1 MDMTHET
8 DKIVEI
14 ERQKIEVENERF
26 AIEDECCSIKKR
38 IDVLDGV
45 AAQVGFL
52 GKFCKRV
59 GGISIRNCGN

>member
-14 ERQKIEVENERF
+14 ERQKVEVENERY
-26 AIEDECCSIKKR
+26 AIEDECCSIRKR

-45 AAQVGFL
+45 AAQVRIHMSRKKCRL
-52 GKFCKRV
+52 
-59 GGISIRNCGN
+59 SETLL